1 VFTPLNASARALAD
15 EATRYWTSFAR
26 AHDPSAHAGA
36 GAPRWPAADRGRL
49 VIEEGGHVTR
59 THMEE
64 RGAAYE
70 ERCRFWNEVGA
81 EILL

>member
-1 VFTPLNASARALAD
+1 VFTPLNASERALAD

-36 GAPRWPAADRGRL
+36 RAPRWPAADRGRL
-49 VIEEGGHVTR
+49 VIEEGPRATR
-59 THMEE
+59 MEE